1 MHISGNKN
9 MHPVELKKEHL
20 HECRGASKP
29 ADPGPPTAHIKYAP
43 KYRCDACDY
52 ECSRKFLWT
61 QHCATQKHK
70 RVTMV
75 TSGSLTQPTGR
86 SSKAKPYTCPVCKLS
101 YVHRSG
107 LSRHLK
113 NTQCGYL
120 LESGEGP
127 IESGVPA
134 PAVPPESSTE
144 RVLEKE
150 NGELRSMVK
159 QLVAGLSQDAVA
171 REEMVGQLK
180 QQNEIIKE
188 MIPRLGNNNNNRF
201 NINVFLNE
209 RCRDAINMTE
219 FIASLQVQLDDL
231 RYTGTNGLV
240 EGVSSV
246 LVNGLRR
253 LETCR
258 RPIHC
263 MDTQRDVLYI
273 KDNDAWNRENG
284 QGRLRSAIDDVAN
297 KQRKAISDWESHNPD
312 WDKTEEGRAEYLHL
326 VRSVM
331 ADISDNG
338 GERKIIENIA
348 KETVVSSTSL
358 TAPTQIENS
367 ASGAS

>member
-1 MHISGNKN
+1 MHILGNKN
-9 MHPVELKKEHL
+9 MHSEMDPTSPL
-20 HECRGASKP
+20 HTSRGKISPKNEVL
-29 ADPGPPTAHIKYAP
+29 PTEHIKYAP
-43 KYRCDACDY
+43 KFRCSACDY
-52 ECSRKFLWT
+52 ECSRKFLWK

-75 TSGSLTQPTGR
+75 TKGSVAVPEQK
-86 SSKAKPYTCPVCKLS
+86 SKKNKPYTCPVCNLS

-107 LSRHLK
+107 LSRHLRK
-113 NTQCGYL
+113 TTCGAVV
-120 LESGEGP
+120 EGGGGG
-127 IESGVPA
+127 GVA
-134 PAVPPESSTE
+134 FASEADDTGG
-144 RVLEKE
+144 LAKE
-150 NGELRSMVK
+150 NGELRDMVK
-159 QLVAGLSQDAVA
+159 QHVAGLNKDSVA

-180 QQNEIIKE
+180 QQSEIIKE

-231 RYTGTNGLV
+231 RYTGTNGLI

-263 MDTQRDVLYI
+263 MDTQQDVLYI
-273 KDNDAWNRENG
+273 KDNNAWNQERGGEK
-284 QGRLRSAIDDVAN
+284 LRSAIDDVAN
-297 KQRKAISDWESHNPD
+297 KQRKAIADWELHNPE
-312 WDKTEEGRAEYLHL
+312 WDKTDEGRAEYIHL

-331 ADISDNG
+331 ADISDRD
-338 GERKIIENIA
+338 GEQTILHNIA
-348 KETVVSSTSL
+348 KDTTLPADSLAKNDDPSSPVS
-358 TAPTQIENS
+358 
-367 ASGAS
+367 